1 MKWLA
6 PLEEINT
13 KGKSLFCSLIDQWKA
28 SREKLVNIYWAYA
41 SRLSNALHSLAEQKR
56 LKIDTRLLMY
66 GLLMNKHI
74 LV

>member
-13 KGKSLFCSLIDQWKA
+13 RGKSLFCSLIDQWKA
-28 SREKLVNIYWAYA
+28 GREKQVNVYWAYA
-41 SRLSNALHSLAEQKR
+41 SWLSSVLYSSAEQEH

-66 GLLMNKHI
+66 RLLMNKHI